1 MRTITANDILLEFN
15 SSQPIKAQ
23 LVSNDYGVSI
33 VCVDRH
39 DNQLNH
45 GIVIPIDNESRVGVA
60 RELANVAGWPYKH
73 MSKLSLPNPSD
84 QGAGLPGS
92 AALRR

>member
-15 SSQPIKAQ
+15 SAQPIKAQ

-33 VCVDRH
+33 VCGDRH

-45 GIVIPIDNESRVGVA
+45 GVVIPIDNESRVGVA

-73 MSKLSLPNPSD
+73 MSQILLPNPED
-84 QGAGLPGS
+84 DC
-92 AALRR
+92 AAAKDKSPKQ